1 MLTSLGPFLSMDD
14 LVTIP
19 ADGLQVLNAM
29 SSAMGPVLAMMN
41 LQVTARAAPCAAPA
55 MLLHGLAAVNKVDG
69 MHERSECYEVSLAD
83 GFHDQSVTLK
93 SADGA

>member
-1 MLTSLGPFLSMDD
+1 MDK
-14 LVTIP
+14 LMTIP
-19 ADGLQVLNAM
+19 ADGLQVLDAVR
-29 SSAMGPVLAMMN
+29 SAVGPVLAMMN

-55 MLLHGLAAVNKVDG
+55 MLLHGLAAVNEVDT

-83 GFHDQSVTLK
+83 GFHDQPLALK

>member
-1 MLTSLGPFLSMDD
+1 MDK

-19 ADGLQVLNAM
+19 ADGLQVLDAV

-55 MLLHGLAAVNKVDG
+55 MLLHRLAAMDEVDTVYQRP
-69 MHERSECYEVSLAD
+69 ERHKVSLAD
-83 GFHDQSVTLK
+83 GFHD
-93 SADGA
+93 